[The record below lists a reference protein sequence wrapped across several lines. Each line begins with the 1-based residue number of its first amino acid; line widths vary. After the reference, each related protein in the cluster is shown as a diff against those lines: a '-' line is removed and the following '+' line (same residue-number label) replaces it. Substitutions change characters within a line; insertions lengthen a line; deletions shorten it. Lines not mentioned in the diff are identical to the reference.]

1 MLVVVV
7 AAMQVYAVRKTNE
20 LLRIG
25 ADDYTHCT
33 LAGAYPHQADK
44 KEMTLGL
51 GLFGPILQPVL
62 DQAAGDEVVAA
73 HQCTVNDRTYFQIVL
88 QRGRTLISVA
98 LTKRADTD
106 AFPRAPMADTI
117 KASGVTVHQGEVNGY
132 AVGAA
137 KRREH
142 RTGGAPCPRASQV
155 YAGLT
160 PCVLHSGHFTKGRSE
175 RAVFG
180 QRRHLH
186 QIPVCGG

>member
-33 LAGAYPHQADK
+33 LAGAYPNQADK

-132 AVGAA
+132 AVAGFESGVYMAYVVSALPKDENTALAA
-137 KRREH
+137 RLVPVLRRY
-142 RTGGAPCPRASQV
+142 TQA
-155 YAGLT
+155 
-160 PCVLHSGHFTKGRSE
+160 
-175 RAVFG
+175 
-180 QRRHLH
+180 
-186 QIPVCGG
+186 